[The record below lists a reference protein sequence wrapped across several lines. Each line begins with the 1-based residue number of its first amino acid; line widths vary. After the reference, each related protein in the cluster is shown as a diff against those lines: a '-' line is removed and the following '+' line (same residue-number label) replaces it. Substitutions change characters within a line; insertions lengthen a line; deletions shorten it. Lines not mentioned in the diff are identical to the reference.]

1 MIINFK
7 PKDEDMSEKSTMKL
21 WAIPYKHKSMMGK
34 GEEATGEIE
43 IFAETKE
50 EASALLVSLA
60 ELAVVNE
67 LQINQVS
74 NEVEKDVTEYEA

>member
-7 PKDEDMSEKSTMKL
+7 PKDEAMSKKSTMKL
-21 WAIPYKHKSMMGK
+21 WAIPYKHKSMIGK

-50 EASALLVSLA
+50 EAAALLDSLA
-60 ELAVVNE
+60 ELAVVDE
-67 LQINQVS
+67 LQINQVAMS
-74 NEVEKDVTEYEA
+74 VEKSVTEYEA